1 MGFLLCPYF
10 TIFLNVFLY
19 FASRADHDD
28 SEIVAYNRA
37 MLPVYYGLLRVCCQ
51 QSRMLTRHLA
61 AHQNLQW
68 AFKNITPHPTQ
79 YPQAVD
85 ELFRLMALFT
95 TRHDDVTEM
104 EDKEITIFRRTTL
117 TAFLTT
123 LDARVSWG
131 TLIAALRIL
140 GEWR

>member
-1 MGFLLCPYF
+1 MGFLLCPSF
-10 TIFLNVFLY
+10 TIFLNVILY
-19 FASRADHDD
+19 CATRADHDD

>member
-1 MGFLLCPYF
+1 
-10 TIFLNVFLY
+10 
-19 FASRADHDD
+19 
-28 SEIVAYNRA
+28 

-95 TRHDDVTEM
+95 TRHDDVSEM

-131 TLIAALRIL
+131 TLIGALRIL
-140 GEWR
+140 GESFFILKVYWIVS

>member
-1 MGFLLCPYF
+1 
-10 TIFLNVFLY
+10 
-19 FASRADHDD
+19 
-28 SEIVAYNRA
+28 

-51 QSRMLTRHLA
+51 HSRQLTRHLA

-140 GEWR
+140 GEFRSYALLYIFIAPLYLSCLIAR